1 MAAHGL
7 TICKQIKSVIEAA
20 PDRAFDY
27 AYGATCAPGTCFTA
41 GFDWDVWT
49 ALDKAANDK
58 DMAALSQ
65 AVEDGIRIHAWMERF
80 RTLEDVREY
89 RASLNAEEAR

>member
-7 TICKQIKSVIEAA
+7 TICKQIKNVIESA

-49 ALDKAANDK
+49 ALDKAANEK
-58 DMAALSQ
+58 DMAALVK
-65 AVEDGIRIHAWMERF
+65 AVEDGIRLHEWMERF
-80 RTLEDVREY
+80 RTLEDVRVY
-89 RASLNAEEAR
+89 RSSVQAEAR